1 MSRLQVKAV
10 INGKEETLVSFEAE
24 LYLKQG
30 EKAVINRR
38 KYLEQS
44 NDFLSLSYKE
54 VAAQQFLP
62 RKENEKFTSDIL
74 FGNHD

>member
-24 LYLKQG
+24 LYLKHG

-38 KYLEQS
+38 KYCEQS

-54 VAAQQFLP
+54 IAAQQFLP
-62 RKENEKFTSDIL
+62 RKETKKFTSDTL
-74 FGNHD
+74 FGDYD

>member
-1 MSRLQVKAV
+1 MSKLQVKAV

-24 LYLKQG
+24 LYLKHG

-38 KYLEQS
+38 KYCEQS

-54 VAAQQFLP
+54 IAAQQFLP
-62 RKENEKFTSDIL
+62 NNEKEEFTPGIL
-74 FGNHD
+74 YDDYD